1 VLRIPCPV
9 CGLRDETEFV
19 YREDARVQ
27 RPAHD
32 ETDVTVWHDAVF
44 MRDNPRGPHLE
55 YWHHVHGCREVLV
68 VERDTLTH
76 EIGHCRL
83 AREVRR

>member
-1 VLRIPCPV
+1 LLRIPCPV
-9 CGLRDETEFV
+9 CGLRDETEFA
-19 YREDARVQ
+19 YREDAGVL

-32 ETDVTVWHDAVF
+32 DTDLAVWRDAVF
-44 MRDNPRGPHLE
+44 IRDNPRGRHLE

-76 EIGHCRL
+76 EFGLCRL
-83 AREVRR
+83 ARERQ